1 MSDETPSLRDEAV
14 APAGLM
20 ILVAIIVATGCVWL
34 DIAQGNATPESL
46 AKAAGSAWLGLS
58 IVLPLG
64 LASYLWLDFQH
75 TEVPEFYRNQ
85 RSAMTIC
92 VGGGGGGGLGANIF
106 FLLVTVF
113 LPSILSDEAP
123 MDVQNVVDIRWLD
136 TGIHS
141 ALVESD
147 RRLHDGQK
155 LRPARCIPT
164 ECSWF

>member
-1 MSDETPSLRDEAV
+1 MSDEKPSLRDEAV

-20 ILVAIIVATGCVWL
+20 ILVAFIVATGCVWL

-75 TEVPEFYRNQ
+75 TEVPEFYRNE

-113 LPSILSDEAP
+113 LPSILADEAP
-123 MDVQNVVDIRWLD
+123 MDVQNALLTSVGWTPALILLLSSLTVGYMMGKIAPSKV
-136 TGIHS
+136 HS
-141 ALVESD
+141 N
-147 RRLHDGQK
+147 
-155 LRPARCIPT
+155 
-164 ECSWF
+164 